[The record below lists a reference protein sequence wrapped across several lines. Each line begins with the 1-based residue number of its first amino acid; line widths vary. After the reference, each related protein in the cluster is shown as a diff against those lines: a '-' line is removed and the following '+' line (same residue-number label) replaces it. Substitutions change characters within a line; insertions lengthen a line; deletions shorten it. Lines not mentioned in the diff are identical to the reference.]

1 MKKNLW
7 NKTKNKSIRNL
18 KRKSLNLQLE
28 QMSKIK
34 QSLQY
39 VVKN

>member
-7 NKTKNKSIRNL
+7 NKTKNESIRNL

-28 QMSKIK
+28 QIE
-34 QSLQY
+34 
-39 VVKN
+39 